1 MMKAVLAFWLLL
13 VVGFPAAAQ
22 EKARVYYAMD
32 TNAIGPARSVQARVV
47 RRMVDSL
54 VCSVTG
60 TQSVAGAWRSLIS
73 PGDKVG
79 IKVSA
84 TGRSVSGTNPEV
96 VDAIVDG
103 LTEAGLPAKNIII
116 WDKSIEDLLAAG
128 FKKQGARY
136 VLEGIDPKTGY
147 DLEFQ
152 VSAPL
157 LGRLIWGDTKF
168 GDRSGPRFA
177 DLLSSGQQL
186 SSQSY
191 LAKVLTT
198 RVNKVINVPSLAD
211 SYLTGINGGI
221 VNMTLPNIDN
231 WRRFAKSA
239 AAGDSYIS
247 EIYADP
253 MIRNKVVLTFLDAL
267 FLQYAGGPFPDPN
280 FSIDNFAIF
289 ASKDPVAIDATA
301 ARLIEEARKA
311 HKMPSIKPMTA
322 YLEAATQLGLGVSA
336 EWRIQMIRVGVEG
349 IR

>member
-1 MMKAVLAFWLLL
+1 VACTTTLNNDFGSAVTVTGAGFLLNDEMDDFSAAPGKANLYGL
-13 VVGFPAAAQ
+13 VQGA
-22 EKARVYYAMD
+22 
-32 TNAIGPARSVQARVV
+32 TNAIAPGKRMLSAMTPTVVLDSARALF
-47 RRMVDSL
+47 MVL
-54 VCSVTG
+54 G
-60 TQSVAGAWRSLIS
+60 S
-73 PGDKVG
+73 PGGSRITTAVYQV
-79 IKVSA
+79 ISNV
-84 TGRSVSGTNPEV
+84 
-96 VDAIVDG
+96 
-103 LTEAGLPAKNIII
+103 
-116 WDKSIEDLLAAG
+116 
-128 FKKQGARY
+128 
-136 VLEGIDPKTGY
+136 IDPKTGY
-147 DLEFQ
+147 DLQ
-152 VSAPL
+152 SQDSAPL

-177 DLLSSGQQL
+177 DLFSSGQQL

-239 AAGDSYIS
+239 AAGDSYIA

-267 FLQYAGGPFPDPN
+267 ILQYAGGPFPDPN
-280 FSIDNFAIF
+280 FSIENFAIF
-289 ASKDPVAIDATA
+289 ASRDPVAIDATA

-311 HKMPSIKPMTA
+311 NKMPSIKPMIA
-322 YLEAATQLGLGVSA
+322 YLEAASQLGLGVSA
-336 EWRIQMIRVGVEG
+336 EWRIQMVRVGVEG